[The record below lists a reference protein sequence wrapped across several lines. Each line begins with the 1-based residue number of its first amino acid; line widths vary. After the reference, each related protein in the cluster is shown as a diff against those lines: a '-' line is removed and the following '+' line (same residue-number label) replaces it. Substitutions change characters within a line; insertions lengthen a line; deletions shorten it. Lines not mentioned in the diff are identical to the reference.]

1 MRCDGDFC
9 DIDVTCLSIS
19 YSNPEVQ
26 ERALTYQAL
35 PQLLNL
41 LVTSSTPELLQRR
54 VLYALG
60 SLIRGHPLA
69 IESFVA
75 NGGLDKIS
83 YNINDL
89 SEAVLTKIITLL
101 TDLLT
106 FEVYIAIIISLINMI
121 NNLYSISGLA

>member
-1 MRCDGDFC
+1 M
-9 DIDVTCLSIS
+9 
-19 YSNPEVQ
+19 
-26 ERALTYQAL
+26 
-35 PQLLNL
+35 
-41 LVTSSTPELLQRR
+41 
-54 VLYALG
+54 
-60 SLIRGHPLA
+60 A